1 MEKIIITATA
11 ESIERVK
18 ELLEAGVDRIYVGE
32 KHYGLR
38 LPHTFSYDE
47 LRQIADLAH
56 EAGREIVVAVNAL
69 MHQDMMDNIKPFLD
83 FLAEIK
89 TDYITVGDAG
99 VFYVVNRDKYPFK
112 TIYDASTMVTSSRQ
126 INFWGQKA
134 GASEAVLAREVPSA
148 ELFAMQDILEIPA
161 EVLVYGASVIH
172 HSKRPLLQNYY
183 NFTHIDD
190 EKTRE
195 RDLFLAEPSDPTSHY
210 SIFEDNHG
218 THIFAN
224 NDLDL
229 MTKLLELIEHGFTHW
244 KLEGIYTPGHNFV
257 EIAKLFIR
265 ARELILAGKFTHDQA
280 FLLDEAVHRYH
291 PKNRFLDTGF
301 YEYDPD
307 MVK

>member
-11 ESIERVK
+11 ESIEQVK

-32 KHYGLR
+32 KNYGLR

-47 LRQIADLAH
+47 LREIANLVH
-56 EAGREIVVAVNAL
+56 EAGKEIVVAVNAL
-69 MHQDMMDNIKPFLD
+69 MHQEMMDKIKPFLD
-83 FLAEIK
+83 FLAEIQ

-99 VFYVVNRDKYPFK
+99 VFYVVNRDHYPFK

-195 RDLFLAEPSDPTSHY
+195 RDLFLAEPGDPSSHY

-229 MTKLLELIEHGFTHW
+229 MTKLTELVDHGFTHW

-257 EIAKLFIR
+257 EIAKLFIQ
-265 ARELILAGKFTHDQA
+265 ARDLILAGEFSHDQA
-280 FLLDEAVHRYH
+280 FLLDEAVHRFH